1 VLLTVIAL
9 AGLAL
14 PPPHPVPAAEDSL
27 DAIRRVGFLLRQRYD
42 RDPWWGWAGRSGR
55 RTDELGRRFEWICD
69 ADRDDVCFADDPDAG
84 KCPNLVQCHPTP
96 NRLVEV
102 LVESAK
108 AYPASGWLTGQA
120 VYVLGKLDF
129 LPEAMDVADGCRAEG
144 WWCDALR
151 VYVLH
156 AQGEDEAADS
166 LLHLTLAAAPD
177 SIACAWDDAT
187 WTLGSWSQRG
197 ARMSLPDAREG
208 TDGWDCRRRIA
219 VSDTIWWLA
228 DPLYS
233 VPGNDRRVEHFAR
246 SMSARFF
253 EEIRRSMAGSPGPD
267 RYHQHLWAGRVRR
280 GPVDSY
286 DSQMGV
292 TWTSRYAARY
302 HFVPD
307 VGPESISRPTWRLEA
322 ELDDE
327 GYTPPFGPFLPVPY
341 QLARFRVGDSLRV
354 AVATRLD
361 DTPLAGAVDGQ
372 AAFILTDGP
381 DSMPVR
387 MAAEARE
394 PRTRFL
400 AQAPD
405 RRYVAGLEVV
415 TTKGVGWARQVVEP
429 LRAAGPEISD
439 LLLYRPEE
447 PERPGDNR
455 AATAA
460 MRGST
465 TVARG
470 APLGVYWETYGA
482 PTGATLRIDLSI
494 ERDSGGLVDR
504 LRGLLPGGGEEGRG
518 RITWTEEA
526 SADMHSSSIAVD
538 PGNLGDGAYTLVLR
552 VGWEGRTPLERRR
565 EFRVESD

>member
-1 VLLTVIAL
+1 MLLTVIAV

-14 PPPHPVPAAEDSL
+14 PPPRPAPAADDSL
-27 DAIRRVGFLLRQRYD
+27 DAIRRVGLLLRQRYG
-42 RDPWWGWAGRSGR
+42 RDPWWGWSQGSGR
-55 RTDELGRRFEWICD
+55 QTDALGRRFEWICD
-69 ADRDDVCFADDPDAG
+69 ADRDDVCFAGDPDAG

-102 LVESAK
+102 LEEDAGK
-108 AYPASGWLTGQA
+108 YPDSGWLTGQA
-120 VYVLGKLDF
+120 IYILGKLDF
-129 LPEAMDVADGCRAEG
+129 LPEAMDIVDGCRAEG

-156 AQGEDEAADS
+156 AQGEDAAADS
-166 LLHLTLAAAPD
+166 VLRRTLAAAPD
-177 SIACAWDDAT
+177 SIACAYDDAT
-187 WTLGSWSQRG
+187 WTLGSWSQRS
-197 ARMSLPDAREG
+197 ARMSLPEARER
-208 TDGWDCRRRIA
+208 TDAWDCRRRLA

-233 VPGNDRRVEHFAR
+233 EPGNDRRVEHFAR

-253 EEIRRSMAGSPGPD
+253 EEIRRSLTGSPGPD
-267 RYHQHLWAGRVRR
+267 RFHQHLWAGRVRR

-286 DSQMGV
+286 DSQMHV

-307 VGPESISRPTWRLEA
+307 VGPADVSRPVWRLDA
-322 ELDDE
+322 ERDDE
-327 GYTPPFGPFLPVPY
+327 GYTPGIGPFVPIPW

-354 AVATRLD
+354 AVATRLA
-361 DTPLAGAVDGQ
+361 DTPLEGALDTE

-381 DSMPVR
+381 DSMPVK
-387 MAAEARE
+387 MVAEARE

-400 AQAPD
+400 AQAPAG
-405 RRYVAGLEVV
+405 RYVAGLEVV
-415 TTKGVGWARQVVEP
+415 TTKGVGWARRVVDP
-429 LRAAGPEISD
+429 LRTAGPELSD
-439 LLLYRPEE
+439 LLLYEPEA
-447 PERPGDNR
+447 PERPMGDL

-460 MRGST
+460 MLGST

-470 APLGVYWETYGA
+470 SALGLYWETYGA
-482 PTGATLRIDLSI
+482 PEGVTLRIDLSI

-526 SADMHSSSIAVD
+526 SGDTHSSSIAVD
-538 PGNLGDGAYTLVLR
+538 LGDLGDGAYTLVLR
-552 VGWEGRTPLERRR
+552 VGWAGQTPVERRR